1 MQNKLLLIKWLQFG
15 LIINS
20 DRSVNKMMISINTE
34 VIQKPLETMKVAVP
48 AILYTVQNNLLFLAL
63 SYLDAAT
70 YQV

>member
-1 MQNKLLLIKWLQFG
+1 
-15 LIINS
+15 
-20 DRSVNKMMISINTE
+20 MMISINTE